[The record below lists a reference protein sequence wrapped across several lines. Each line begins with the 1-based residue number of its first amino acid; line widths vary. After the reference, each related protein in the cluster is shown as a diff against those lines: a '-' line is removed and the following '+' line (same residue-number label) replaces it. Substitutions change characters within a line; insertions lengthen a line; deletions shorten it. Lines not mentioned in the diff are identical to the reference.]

1 MSGLII
7 SNSIKMKSIGTLFL
21 LLTIFSGFALQ
32 IYANPEKPKPIYS
45 ESYIKV
51 AVNGT
56 TYLFQES
63 DYILAFKGKLYDE
76 RYNLT
81 ISASN
86 PDDNGGSSEV
96 ISIILYDLNSIQEK
110 TYSNGRFEELGYF
123 GPVYIGVE
131 LGFMAAKDN
140 PLPVMNVTY
149 IENPQS
155 TLVIEE
161 LTESFIKATFEG
173 QLYNPID
180 KSPTIYVKGELFVQF

>member
-45 ESYIKV
+45 GSYIKV

-76 RYNLT
+76 RYNLN

-123 GPVYIGVE
+123 GPLYLGVE